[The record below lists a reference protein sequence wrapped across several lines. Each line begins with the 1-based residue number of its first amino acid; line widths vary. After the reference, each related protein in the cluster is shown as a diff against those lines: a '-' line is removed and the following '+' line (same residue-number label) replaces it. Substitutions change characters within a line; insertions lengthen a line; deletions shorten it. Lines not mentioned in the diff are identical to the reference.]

1 MTVQGVLFDVG
12 GPIDTEVARER
23 LIDRHI
29 REAFADAGHPVD
41 DATFAAA
48 VRRAV
53 DAFAPGTYR
62 AMVWYLSGQDA
73 DLAERVYS
81 VFRGRAGARQIF
93 EVRAG
98 IREALARL
106 HERGLRLGLATNAP
120 GSPRTILACY
130 DEHGIGRYFH
140 DREDDDAPGLSKP
153 DVRLFLR
160 ACHRLGV
167 APADCVMVGDR
178 IDNDIVPARTLGM
191 PTVLLRTGR
200 HRDQQPRSWDERP
213 DVEVHDVPAL
223 EQAIYL
229 LLQLEPPHPDA
240 G

>member
-23 LIDRHI
+23 LIDGHI
-29 REAFADAGHPVD
+29 REAFAGAGRPID

-48 VRRAV
+48 ARRAV
-53 DAFAPGTYR
+53 DAFAPDTYR
-62 AMVWYLSGQDA
+62 AMVWYLAGQDA
-73 DLAERVYS
+73 DLATRVYS
-81 VFRGRAGARQIF
+81 VFQSRAGERRIF
-93 EVRAG
+93 QLRAG
-98 IREALARL
+98 MREALARL
-106 HERGLRLGLATNAP
+106 YGRGLRLGLATNVP
-120 GSPRTILACY
+120 GSPRAILACY
-130 DEHGIGRYFH
+130 DEHGIGRYFW

-178 IDNDIVPARTLGM
+178 IDNDIVPARTVGM

-213 DVEVHDVPAL
+213 DAEVHDVPAL
-223 EQAIYL
+223 EQAVYHL
-229 LLQLEPPHPDA
+229 LHLEPPHPDA

>member
-12 GPIDTEVARER
+12 GPIDTEIVRER
-23 LIDRHI
+23 LIDQHI
-29 REAFADAGHPVD
+29 REAFADDGHPVD

-53 DAFAPGTYR
+53 DAFAPDTYR
-62 AMVWYLSGQDA
+62 AMVWYLANQDA
-73 DLAERVYS
+73 DLAARVYS
-81 VFRGRAGARQIF
+81 IFRGRAGERQIF
-93 EVRAG
+93 ELRAG
-98 IREALARL
+98 IADVLARL

-120 GSPRTILACY
+120 GSSRIILSCY
-130 DEHGIGRYFH
+130 DEHDVGRYFW
-140 DREDDDAPGLSKP
+140 DREDDDAPGFSKP

-167 APADCVMVGDR
+167 APTDCVMVGDR
-178 IDNDIVPARTLGM
+178 IDNDIVPARTVGM

-213 DVEVHDVPAL
+213 DAEVHDVPAL
-223 EQAIYL
+223 ERAVYR
-229 LLQLEPPHPDA
+229 LLQIEPL
-240 G
+240 